1 MIFWALPLF
10 WLACATAGYVYAL
23 QRGIPSSVVL
33 AALPAFLLEA
43 TLFLALGVETWRK
56 RLEKL
61 RPVGVAPLLVLA
73 AIAPYCAAS
82 LAFGSFRWQALA
94 GIALLAGLV
103 SFWYVVLPQ
112 KPAADLL
119 LLALMAAVVLARVFP
134 SLYVRP
140 DPRLPLEALGMAMW
154 IRTGAFALLSV
165 RRVQGVGFGFWP
177 SLSEWKIGA
186 VFFLLLLPVASALAW
201 WIGFAKFHPPETS
214 WIRIPVIVVINF
226 FGTLWVL
233 ALGEEFFFRGLLQQW
248 MVGWLRSEWA
258 GLIATSVLFGA
269 VHLPRG
275 GFPNWRFALLAA
287 VAGVFYGLAFRQ
299 ARSIRASMV
308 THALTVTTLTVFFS

>member
-10 WLACATAGYVYAL
+10 WLACTTAGYAYAL

-43 TLFLALGVETWRK
+43 TLFLTLGVETWRK
-56 RLEKL
+56 QLEKL
-61 RPVGVAPLLVLA
+61 RPAGVAALLVLGA
-73 AIAPYCAAS
+73 VAPYCAAS
-82 LAFGSFRWQALA
+82 LAFGSFRWKALA
-94 GIALLAGLV
+94 GIALLSGLV

-119 LLALMAAVVLARVFP
+119 LLALMAAVVLAKVF
-134 SLYVRP
+134 SSIYVRP
-140 DPRLPLEALGMAMW
+140 DPRLPLEALGQAMW

-177 SLSEWKIGA
+177 TSREWRIGA
-186 VFFLLLLPVASALAW
+186 LFFVIMLPVVSALAW
-201 WIGFAKFHPPETS
+201 WIGWGKFHPPTAS
-214 WIRIPVIVVINF
+214 WVRTPVIVAVYF
-226 FGTLWVL
+226 FGGMWVL
-233 ALGEEFFFRGLLQQW
+233 SLGEEFFFRGLLQQW
-248 MVGWLRSEWA
+248 ITGWLRNEWA
-258 GLIATSVLFGA
+258 GLIATALLFGA
-269 VHLPRG
+269 VHLPYQS
-275 GFPNWRFALLAA
+275 FPNWRFALLAA

-308 THALTVTTLTVFFS
+308 THALTFTTLRVFFS

>member
-1 MIFWALPLF
+1 MIWALPLF
-10 WLACATAGYVYAL
+10 WLACTTAGYVYAL

-43 TLFLALGVETWRK
+43 TLFLTLGIETWRK
-56 RLEKL
+56 QLEKL
-61 RPVGVAPLLVLA
+61 RPPGVAALLVLA
-73 AIAPYCAAS
+73 ALAPYCAAS

-94 GIALLAGLV
+94 GIALLSGLV

-119 LLALMAAVVLARVFP
+119 LLALMAAVVLAKVFP

-140 DPRLPLEALGMAMW
+140 DPRLPLEALGQAMW

-177 SLSEWKIGA
+177 SPREWRIGA
-186 VFFLLLLPVASALAW
+186 LFFVLMLPVVSGLAW
-201 WIGFAKFHPPETS
+201 WIGWGKFHLPDAAWT
-214 WIRIPVIVVINF
+214 RTPVIVALYF
-226 FGTLWVL
+226 FGGMWVL
-233 ALGEEFFFRGLLQQW
+233 SLGEEFFFRGLLQQW
-248 MVGWLRSEWA
+248 MIGWLRNEWA
-258 GLIATSVLFGA
+258 GLIATSLLFGA
-269 VHLPRG
+269 VHLPYQS
-275 GFPNWRFALLAA
+275 FPNWRFALLAA

-299 ARSIRASMV
+299 AKSIRASMV
-308 THALTVTTLTVFFS
+308 THALTFTTLRVFFS

>member
-10 WLACATAGYVYAL
+10 WLACAIAGYVVAL
-23 QRGIPSSVVL
+23 QRGIPSSIVL
-33 AALPAFLLEA
+33 AALPAFLIEA
-43 TLFLALGVETWRK
+43 TLFLTLGIESWRK
-56 RLEKL
+56 KIEKL
-61 RPVGVAPLLVLA
+61 PPVGVAALLVLA
-73 AIAPYCAAS
+73 AITPYCAAS
-82 LAFGSFRWQALA
+82 LAFGSFRWQSLA
-94 GIALLAGLV
+94 GIGLLSGLV
-103 SFWYVVLPQ
+103 AFWYVVLPQ

-119 LLALMAAVVLARVFP
+119 LLALMAGVVLAKVFA

-140 DPRLPLEALGMAMW
+140 HDRLPLEVLGMAMW

-177 SLSEWKIGA
+177 SLREWKIGA
-186 VFFLLLLPVASALAW
+186 VFFVLMLPVVAALAW
-201 WIGFAKFHPPETS
+201 WIGFAKFHPPESS
-214 WIRIPVIVVINF
+214 WFRVPVIVLLNF

-248 MVGWLRSEWA
+248 MTGWLRNEWA
-258 GLIATSVLFGA
+258 GLIATSLLFGA

-275 GFPNWRFALLAA
+275 AFPNWRFAVLAA

-299 ARSIRASMV
+299 ASSIRASMV
-308 THALTVTTLTVFFS
+308 THALTVTTMTVFFS

>member
-1 MIFWALPLF
+1 MIWALPLF

-43 TLFLALGVETWRK
+43 TLFLTLGIESWRK
-56 RLEKL
+56 RLEKFK
-61 RPVGVAPLLVLA
+61 PAGVAALLVLA

-94 GIALLAGLV
+94 GIALLSGLV
-103 SFWYVVLPQ
+103 AFWYVVLPQ

-119 LLALMAAVVLARVFP
+119 LLALLAGVVLTHVFA

-140 DPRLPLEALGMAMW
+140 DSRLPLEALGQAMW

-177 SLSEWKIGA
+177 SLREWKIGA
-186 VFFLLLLPVASALAW
+186 IFFVLMLPVVAGLAW
-201 WIGFAKFHPPETS
+201 WIGFGKFHPPEAS
-214 WIRIPVIVVINF
+214 WIRIPVIVVLTF
-226 FGTLWVL
+226 FGGLWVL

-248 MVGWLRSEWA
+248 MSGWLRSEWA
-258 GLIATSVLFGA
+258 GLIATSLLFGA
-269 VHLPRG
+269 VHLPYG
-275 GFPNWRFALLAA
+275 SFPNWRFALLAA
-287 VAGVFYGLAFRQ
+287 VAGVFFGLAFRQ
-299 ARSIRASMV
+299 ASSIRASMV
-308 THALTVTTLTVFFS
+308 THALTITTLRIFFS

>member
-23 QRGIPSSVVL
+23 QQGIPSSVVL

-43 TLFLALGVETWRK
+43 TLFLSLGVEGWRK

-61 RPVGVAPLLVLA
+61 RPAGVAAVLVLA
-73 AIAPYCAAS
+73 AVAPYCAAS

-119 LLALMAAVVLARVFP
+119 LLALMAAVVLTKIFK
-134 SLYVRP
+134 SLYIRP
-140 DPRLPLEALGMAMW
+140 DDRLPLEVLGQAMW

-177 SLSEWKIGA
+177 SPREWKIGA
-186 VFFLLLLPVASALAW
+186 VFFALMLPVVAGLAW
-201 WIGFAKFHPPETS
+201 WIGYGKFHPPETS
-214 WIRIPVIVVINF
+214 WIRTPVNMVLYF
-226 FGTLWVL
+226 FGGLWVL

-248 MVGWLRSEWA
+248 MTGWLRNQWA
-258 GLIATSVLFGA
+258 GLIVTSLLFGS
-269 VHLPRG
+269 VHLWYRS
-275 GFPNWRFALLAA
+275 FPNWRFALLAA

-299 ARSIRASMV
+299 ASSIRASMV
-308 THALTVTTLTVFFS
+308 THALTIATVRVFFS